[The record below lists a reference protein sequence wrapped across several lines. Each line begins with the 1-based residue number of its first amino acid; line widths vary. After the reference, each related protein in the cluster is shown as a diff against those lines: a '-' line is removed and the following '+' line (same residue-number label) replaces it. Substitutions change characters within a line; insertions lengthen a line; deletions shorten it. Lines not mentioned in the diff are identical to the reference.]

1 MLFRSCVGCVWCW
14 VAVFG
19 DAFWAE
25 RALSLACLLL
35 TLIVGRHILRATG
48 SAVPTWWWCL
58 LVLVMPITT
67 HVAKNGYL
75 EAQLTLLMFVGVLAG
90 WQAYVHTG
98 WRRILL
104 AGVLG
109 ACTSAGLLIK
119 GPVGLLPLGAVPAA
133 LWFYHKEFRAPA
145 QIGTLGTLVVL
156 ATAGVVLAQEEAR
169 VSLMLY
175 LEHQVAASI
184 SGDRPAEHERAYLL
198 YHLAT
203 NVGIAAVIA
212 AVVSRTFRQHRLTG
226 FWLVLALA
234 ATLPL
239 LLSSRHYRHY
249 LLPALPCWAMV
260 IAHWMNAPKSS
271 ALRSPDRWRLMAQV
285 ICAASLV
292 FTVFIG
298 SRHWG
303 APGDHAPRLQ
313 ALGDIAARMPTG
325 RSLVYCPDALD
336 LRSQAYLYRHHR
348 VRSVPL
354 TAAAPAAAT
363 KQPTIP
369 VAAPIAAGDDWLIC
383 GPAEELAAAASAIA
397 LTDGHW
403 LIPPRTK
410 P

>member
-1 MLFRSCVGCVWCW
+1 MPNPRLKTTPTTDAWFAAALLSLAIAVLAEDLVSISQALDGTVYANIAMLLNADEGSIWTLPFYQDHVGHFFDHPPLGVVILQLWM
-14 VAVFG
+14 AVFG

-184 SGDRPAEHERAYLL
+184 SGDRPAEHERAYLP
-198 YHLAT
+198 H
-203 NVGIAAVIA
+203 
-212 AVVSRTFRQHRLTG
+212 VVLHNTYEIGVCDVVHFLI
-226 FWLVLALA
+226 
-234 ATLPL
+234 
-239 LLSSRHYRHY
+239 Y
-249 LLPALPCWAMV
+249 L
-260 IAHWMNAPKSS
+260 
-271 ALRSPDRWRLMAQV
+271 
-285 ICAASLV
+285 
-292 FTVFIG
+292 
-298 SRHWG
+298 
-303 APGDHAPRLQ
+303 
-313 ALGDIAARMPTG
+313 
-325 RSLVYCPDALD
+325 
-336 LRSQAYLYRHHR
+336 RHH
-348 VRSVPL
+348 V
-354 TAAAPAAAT
+354 
-363 KQPTIP
+363 
-369 VAAPIAAGDDWLIC
+369 
-383 GPAEELAAAASAIA
+383 
-397 LTDGHW
+397 
-403 LIPPRTK
+403 
-410 P
+410 